1 MEAKQGGWVP
11 CDPLAFAAALDSS
24 VIVEAADVACKVET
38 KNPDK
43 RGQTSFEKVM
53 AGEERSAAHS
63 GHVLSKVSQI
73 NVEMFAAMIKA
84 GTDD

>member
-24 VIVEAADVACKVET
+24 VIVEAADVVCKVET
-38 KNPDK
+38 RSPDK

-53 AGEERSAAHS
+53 AGEERSPAHN
-63 GHVLSKVSQI
+63 GHMLSKVSQI
-73 NVEMFAAMIKA
+73 DVDMFAAMITA